1 MKIKTSELSGKALDW
16 AVETLEIQR
25 MRDEGEHVKEWW
37 VEQKQSDP
45 SPYSEDWLLCGPI
58 IEREGMDVETTPM
71 IAMEPYYDKWRA
83 WKHTPDADAFVEC
96 GPTPLVAVLR
106 AYVASKMGDEVDV
119 PDCLVAGDAE

>member
-45 SPYSEDWLLCGPI
+45 SPYSEDWLLAGPI
-58 IEREGMDVETTPM
+58 IERERIDV
-71 IAMEPYYDKWRA
+71 IS
-83 WKHTPDADAFVEC
+83 DAPATAEWTAKMHDDDFEVVSHED
-96 GPTPLVAVLR
+96 GFTPLIAATR